1 MKRIKVVEDDEALR
15 EELSILLERNGFIT
29 VKEEPYDLVILDV
42 NLPGESGFSLCR
54 RLREKSKVPVIFLT
68 ARNTPEDELLG
79 FAVGGDDY
87 VYKPFN
93 SAVLIARIE
102 RLLKSESHDPT
113 VKGLTVKKGE
123 MKAEYKDKE
132 VDLTRNEMRIL
143 LSLIKRGL
151 ATRDEIVEDLWS
163 EGIYVDDNTLYITQ
177 QAWMFTAIYDRL
189 REKLSQIGAGDFI
202 ETVRGVGYRI

>member
-1 MKRIKVVEDDEALR
+1 MKRIKIVEDDEALR

-29 VKEEPYDLVILDV
+29 VKEEPYDLVIMDV

-54 RLREKSKVPVIFLT
+54 KLREKSKVPVIFLT

-87 VYKPFN
+87 IYKPFN

-102 RLLKSESHDPT
+102 RLLKSESPDPS

-123 MKAEYKDKE
+123 MKAQYKDKE

-163 EGIYVDDNTLYITQ
+163 EGIYVDDNTLYVNIN
-177 QAWMFTAIYDRL
+177 RL